1 MPTPTD
7 IFIEIAAR
15 YGGVDREN
23 LLGVQRWYEHEL
35 EKLPEET
42 IDEIL
47 DELLRHEDTPPADH
61 PRGVTRRM
69 RRCPSSMHA
78 LLQQSHSPPGG
89 SRFFGGWRA
98 GGGRRSWGLGVSPT
112 RPRKTAETRRT
123 QRRTAHLALI
133 HGRLTPSGIA
143 EVPSSSLVR
152 PVGDLHRQVRC
163 FS

>member
-61 PRGVTRRM
+61 PPRSYPKDAPLPKLNACPPAAIPLAARWLAFLRRV
-69 RRCPSSMHA
+69 A
-78 LLQQSHSPPGG
+78 
-89 SRFFGGWRA
+89 SRWR
-98 GGGRRSWGLGVSPT
+98 
-112 RPRKTAETRRT
+112 
-123 QRRTAHLALI
+123 
-133 HGRLTPSGIA
+133 
-143 EVPSSSLVR
+143 
-152 PVGDLHRQVRC
+152 
-163 FS
+163 